1 MGTNI
6 DLLIRHLN
14 KEGYKYSAMVDE
26 IEIELNNS
34 IVFIKDDET
43 TYEVT
48 YKDNFDVAYDE
59 MELLGIIESY
69 KVK

>member
-6 DLLIRHLN
+6 DLLTRMLN
-14 KEGYKYSAMVDE
+14 KEGYKYSAMIDE

-43 TYEVT
+43 AYEIT

-59 MELLGIIESY
+59 MEVLHIIQKY
-69 KVK
+69 K

>member
-6 DLLIRHLN
+6 DLLTRMLN

-34 IVFIKDDET
+34 IVFIK
-43 TYEVT
+43 
-48 YKDNFDVAYDE
+48 
-59 MELLGIIESY
+59 
-69 KVK
+69 